1 MSESNN
7 PQYEEIKK
15 LLEEKEQL
23 VSEGKYLEAEEIKK
37 KIAEM
42 KKDTSTQ
49 KKGALH
55 ENQVKERQNLEQDY
69 ETERKELEEKWDKKI
84 QEFVDEGKKQEKELV
99 ETHNKKMEEYI
110 TKLTSEY
117 PRIKYSTEY
126 LNGRVQENKLAKQ
139 ERYKEAAQKKLI
151 NDKMQQQ
158 ENEKYESERSEN
170 INKNAETLGIKQ
182 EQDLNVLRARLARI
196 YDKLV
201 VKKDK
206 ELETLDNKYKGKK
219 QELIGTQIRLMNIS
233 EDVNKDR
240 AWEGSNRLTKKAL
253 ENKKESEIISKDI
266 SNKKH
271 TPKLEFEERPTK
283 SKNNKNK
290 K

>member
-7 PQYEEIKK
+7 HQYEEIKK

-42 KKDTSTQ
+42 KKDNSIQ
-49 KKGALH
+49 KKDALH

-219 QELIGTQIRLMNIS
+219 QELIGTQMRLMNIS

-253 ENKKESEIISKDI
+253 ENKKESEIISKDN
-266 SNKKH
+266 SNKKS

-283 SKNNKNK
+283 SKKNKNK

>member
-42 KKDTSTQ
+42 KKDNSIQ

-219 QELIGTQIRLMNIS
+219 QELIGTQMRLMNIS

-253 ENKKESEIISKDI
+253 ENKKESEIISKDN
-266 SNKKH
+266 SNKKS

-283 SKNNKNK
+283 PKKNKNK